1 MRGESVSTLAKPL
14 IFFYILNKHFH
25 LLELI
30 KWLQKK
36 WYRQTS
42 LV

>member
-1 MRGESVSTLAKPL
+1 MFVLDKADF
-14 IFFYILNKHFH
+14 FFYILHKHFH